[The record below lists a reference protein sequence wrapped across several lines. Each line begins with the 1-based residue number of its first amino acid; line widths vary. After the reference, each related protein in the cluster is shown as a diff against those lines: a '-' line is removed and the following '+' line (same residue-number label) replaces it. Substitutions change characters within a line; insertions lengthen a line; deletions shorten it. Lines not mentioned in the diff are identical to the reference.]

1 MINMA
6 VPHLGQ
12 SGHRA
17 LALLLLCRR
26 ECKPLSPSTPLESS
40 HCKLGKLFNIAHR
53 NPSVRSVRTC
63 APYELEKHN
72 VAATP
77 ITRGQSAHPPKDRLA
92 SGAPNP

>member
-26 ECKPLSPSTPLESS
+26 ECKPLSPSTSPRIIALQTWESCS
-40 HCKLGKLFNIAHR
+40 LLLTQ
-53 NPSVRSVRTC
+53 SVRAQCPDVR
-63 APYELEKHN
+63 PYELEKHN
-72 VAATP
+72 VAD
-77 ITRGQSAHPPKDRLA
+77 AHHPWPKRT
-92 SGAPNP
+92 STKG